1 MLQAYKQSTKLQ
13 TDCEAYADR
22 LSVLM
27 YKTCALCV
35 GQAGADAAKA
45 GPGSKQAGV
54 MLQRSK
60 WTAQVGLVLHSQVP
74 SPLAGYVLP
83 PGVFSTLSLSH
94 ISMVFAMIAC
104 AKPHRGKV
112 IRCVQAMLVWLRPP
126 HIAPSRT
133 KSTPQICPPF
143 KNPTPVLLVNV

>member
-1 MLQAYKQSTKLQ
+1 
-13 TDCEAYADR
+13 
-22 LSVLM
+22 M
-27 YKTCALCV
+27 YPCA

-83 PGVFSTLSLSH
+83 PGLFLNPLPLPSFNGLCHDSMSKAPQRVTLSSVRRQCW
-94 ISMVFAMIAC
+94 S
-104 AKPHRGKV
+104 G
-112 IRCVQAMLVWLRPP
+112 
-126 HIAPSRT
+126 
-133 KSTPQICPPF
+133 
-143 KNPTPVLLVNV
+143 

>member
-83 PGVFSTLSLSH
+83 PGVFSNPLPLPH
-94 ISMVFAMIAC
+94 LNGLCHDSMSKATQ
-104 AKPHRGKV
+104 R
-112 IRCVQAMLVWLRPP
+112 
-126 HIAPSRT
+126 
-133 KSTPQICPPF
+133 
-143 KNPTPVLLVNV
+143 

>member
-1 MLQAYKQSTKLQ
+1 MLQAYKLSTKLQ
-13 TDCEAYADR
+13 PDCEAYADR

-74 SPLAGYVLP
+74 SPLTGYVLP
-83 PGVFSTLSLSH
+83 PGVFLTLSLSH
-94 ISMVFAMIAC
+94 VSMVFAMIA
-104 AKPHRGKV
+104 
-112 IRCVQAMLVWLRPP
+112 
-126 HIAPSRT
+126 
-133 KSTPQICPPF
+133 
-143 KNPTPVLLVNV
+143 